1 MCTNFQH
8 YRTKNAKIEKIAQI
22 GAKIPKNTQKRPQ
35 NQKLIKHTSF
45 VWPNEDMYQFSA
57 KLLKKLKKN
66 PILAPKL
73 PQNYPKIAGKIPEK
87 YPRVPDLLPD
97 PDGTGRGI
105 TRTRPVPK

>member
-45 VWPNEDMYQFSA
+45 IWPNEDTCTNFQQNCSKNVKIEKKAQFWRQNCP
-57 KLLKKLKKN
+57 KMTKN
-66 PILAPKL
+66 
-73 PQNYPKIAGKIPEK
+73 
-87 YPRVPDLLPD
+87 D
-97 PDGTGRGI
+97 P
-105 TRTRPVPK
+105 